1 MPLTRGTIRRLG
13 ITESFAYGDR
23 NLAEQSAVPMIVLT
37 RHQDNVEAINS
48 TLRNAGHAVR
58 CNWIRELNDLGDALQ
73 QINAHML
80 IAFVG
85 PDPADTAK
93 VMNVC
98 QRFGAEVPVLI
109 ARDQVDEDI
118 IASAMQ
124 QGARDV
130 VTLKHPVRLQAVV
143 KRELDAHRQART
155 LAATINAAREY
166 RDQLK
171 AFMAGSADAIAH
183 VQEGIVVDANPAW
196 LDLYGFPSADALVG
210 TPLMDSFDP
219 ESHAAIKGALVAC
232 MQGRWSDHTLRA
244 TALLSDGS
252 TVPLEIEL
260 TKTEFD
266 GEPAVRLCVAA
277 SKSASPAALDQ
288 QLNQALERDA
298 ATGALQRKFFL
309 EKLKEALRQ
318 PIKAGIRRLVAIGPD
333 KFAALCDDVGELA
346 LEDFVGQFAGLI
358 EETRQPSDL
367 FGRFGDG
374 RFVLLMERGTQRD
387 VETWAKNLIR
397 KVGTQ
402 VFRVGDKQV
411 SCTCSVGIGAID
423 PRTPDLAASL
433 QDALT
438 ALHGAQQ
445 RGGNRS
451 EIIDRQDEDT
461 RRQAADEIWVKHIK
475 AALMENR
482 FRLMQQPIASLLG
495 EDRGMFD
502 VLVRMV
508 DETGQEVLP
517 SEFMAAAERNDLMK
531 NIDRWVIG
539 ASMTFCASRPVKQL
553 FVRLSKDSVRD
564 KSLLQWLAN
573 QLKATRID
581 PQRITFQVSEQV
593 ATEYLADTSELAQ
606 GLRKTGFSF
615 ALEHF
620 GTGRD
625 PARLIAH
632 LPLDYVKVD
641 GTLMQ
646 GLAIDQDL
654 QQRVREIVDHAKSK
668 NIATI
673 AERVEDANTMA
684 VLWQLGIEFIQ
695 GYFVNEPEQVVMG

>member
-1 MPLTRGTIRRLG
+1 M
-13 ITESFAYGDR
+13 
-23 NLAEQSAVPMIVLT
+23 AEQSAVPMIVLT

-48 TLRNAGHAVR
+48 TLRNAGHPVR
-58 CNWIRELNDLGDALQ
+58 CNWIRELNDLGDAIQ

-93 VMNVC
+93 VMSVC
-98 QRFGAEVPVLI
+98 AQFGADVPVLI
-109 ARDQVDEDI
+109 AREHVDEEI
-118 IASAMQ
+118 IAAAMQ

-130 VTLKHPVRLQAVV
+130 VTLKNSVRLQAVV
-143 KRELDAHRQART
+143 KRELEAHRQART
-155 LAATINAAREY
+155 LSATINAAREY
-166 RDQLK
+166 REQLK
-171 AFMAGSADAIAH
+171 SFMAGSADAIAY

-196 LDLYGFPSADALVG
+196 LDLYGLPGPDALVG

-219 ESHAAIKGALVAC
+219 EAHAAIKGALVAC
-232 MQGRWSDHTLRA
+232 MQGKWSDHSLRA

-252 TVPLEIEL
+252 SVPLDIEL
-260 TKTEFD
+260 SQVEVD

-277 SKSASPAALDQ
+277 SKSSNPATLDQ
-288 QLNQALERDA
+288 NLSEALERDA
-298 ATGALQRKFFL
+298 ATGAFQRKFFM
-309 EKLKEALRQ
+309 ERLKQALSQ
-318 PIKAGIRRLVAIGPD
+318 PIKAGVRQLISVEADKLAAICDDIGP
-333 KFAALCDDVGELA
+333 LGVE
-346 LEDFVGQFAGLI
+346 EFVGQFAGLI
-358 EETRQPSDL
+358 DETRQTSDL

-374 RFVLLMERGTQRD
+374 AFMLLMERGTPRD
-387 VETWAKNLIR
+387 IEIWATNLLR
-397 KVGTQ
+397 KIGAQ
-402 VFRVGDKQV
+402 VFRVGDKQI

-423 PRTPDLAASL
+423 PRSPDIAASIN
-433 QDALT
+433 DAIT
-438 ALHGAQQ
+438 ARRNAQQ
-445 RGGNRS
+445 AGGKR
-451 EIIDRQDEDT
+451 IQVIDHQDEDT
-461 RRQAADEIWVKHIK
+461 RLQAADEIWVRHIK

-502 VLVRMV
+502 VLVRMI
-508 DETGQEVLP
+508 DEAGQELLP

-531 NIDRWVIG
+531 NIDRWIIG

-564 KSLLQWLAN
+564 KSLLQWLSN
-573 QLKATRID
+573 QLKATRVD
-581 PQRITFQVSEQV
+581 PQRIAFQVSEQV
-593 ATEYLADTSELAQ
+593 ATEYLSDTTDLAT
-606 GLRKTGFSF
+606 GLRKAGFSF

-620 GTGRD
+620 GAGRD
-625 PARLIAH
+625 PARLLAH
-632 LPLDYVKVD
+632 LPLDYIKVD

-646 GLAIDQDL
+646 GLAVDQNL
-654 QQRVREIVDHAKSK
+654 QQKVRDLVDHAKGK
-668 NIATI
+668 KVATI